1 MSICRKRLILWLALV
16 VVSVAGGLIIDLTL
30 KTDPFPWWVRLVG
43 LVGVTLTHFLLKR
56 TGKLLRIMG
65 EPVGW
70 GWTTRL
76 MVTDVYHCVRH
87 PHHLGIG
94 LFMASLGLLIGLPW
108 TFVIVTV
115 VQWAWIFGFLF
126 LVEEKELVEKFG
138 REYEAYREDV
148 PMLLMNPVCIVKVL
162 SNPISPPGDQ
172 PQQTA
177 GG

>member
-1 MSICRKRLILWLALV
+1 MSICRRRLILWLALV
-16 VVSVAGGLIIDLTL
+16 VVCVAGGLIIDLTL
-30 KTDPFPWWVRLVG
+30 KTAPFPWWVRLVG

-76 MVTDVYHCVRH
+76 MVTDVYQCVRH

-94 LFMASLGLLIGLPW
+94 FFMASLGLLIGLPW

-115 VQWAWIFGFLF
+115 IQWAWIFGFLF

-138 REYEAYREDV
+138 KEYEAYRKEV
-148 PMLLMNPVCIVKVL
+148 PMLLVNPVCILKAL
-162 SNPISPPGDQ
+162 SSPIGAPGDK

-177 GG
+177 